1 MKLSVSKDEMQEK
14 LSNIQ
19 NIAEKRNTMPILSHF
34 LLDAGKKGSYIVATD
49 IETALKEPLDV
60 EVEKEGKL
68 CIPARKLLE
77 IVREMEGDLSF
88 ESVDEQWLKVR
99 AGSSDFRLA
108 CLPPSEFPAWP
119 ALGDA
124 EEIIIDAPILMEMI
138 EKTIYSAGESDT
150 RYTLNGLLFHVKP
163 QDKSLTIVGTDG
175 HRLALII
182 RQMDGSDRLKEEKKI
197 IVPRKAVSE
206 LRRFLPTSSASGG
219 EEKEMERVKILI
231 GEKHLLFS
239 VGSSTFLRQAQD
251 RQAHG
256 EPVEPQPKA
265 DGGVQFLTRL
275 IEGTY
280 PNYENVIPLA
290 NEKKMLIERNTF
302 AKVLRRVSV
311 MSRERA
317 SAVRVDI
324 GEEKLVVSSSNPDIG
339 EAREEIAVEYKNDKL
354 SLGFNARY
362 VIDVLGAMTTE
373 KVILELQDPLSPVL
387 LKEDGNENYKCVIMP
402 MRI

>member
-60 EVEKEGKL
+60 EVEEEGKL

-124 EEIIIDAPILMEMI
+124 EEITIDAPILMEMI

-163 QDKSLTIVGTDG
+163 QDKSFTIVGTDG

-182 RQMDGSDRLKEEKKI
+182 RRMDELDRLKEEKKI

-239 VGSSTFLRQAQD
+239 VGSFTSGGSSA
-251 RQAHG
+251 
-256 EPVEPQPKA
+256 QPKA

-317 SAVRVDI
+317 SAVRFDI

-362 VIDVLGAMTTE
+362 VIDVLSAMMTE
-373 KVILELQDPLSPVL
+373 KVTLELQDPLSPVL
-387 LKEDGNENYKCVIMP
+387 LKEDGDENYKCVVMP

>member
-1 MKLSVSKDEMQEK
+1 MKLSVSRDEMQEK

-34 LLDAGKKGSYIVATD
+34 LLEAGKKGSYIVATD

-60 EVEKEGKL
+60 RVEKEGKL
-68 CIPARKLLE
+68 CIPARKLFE
-77 IVREMEGDLSF
+77 IVREMEGDLSL
-88 ESVDEQWLKVR
+88 ESVDEQWLKVKS
-99 AGSSDFRLA
+99 GTSDFKLA
-108 CLPPSEFPAWP
+108 CLPPNEFPAWP

-124 EEIIIDAPILMEMI
+124 EEISINAAILMEMI

-150 RYTLNGLLFHVKP
+150 RYTLNGLLFHTKP
-163 QDKSLTIVGTDG
+163 QDKFLTVVGTDG
-175 HRLALII
+175 HRLALIV
-182 RQMDGSDRLKEEKKI
+182 RQMDSELKKEKRI

-206 LRRFLPTSSASGG
+206 VRRFLPALRASGHTAS
-219 EEKEMERVKILI
+219 ENSEIEKVKILI

-239 VGSSTFLRQAQD
+239 VGN
-251 RQAHG
+251 
-256 EPVEPQPKA
+256 
-265 DGGVQFLTRL
+265 VQFLTRL

-290 NEKKMLIERNTF
+290 NEKKMFIERDVFT
-302 AKVLRRVSV
+302 KVLRRVSV

-317 SAVRVDI
+317 SAVRFDI
-324 GEEKLVVSSSNPDIG
+324 GEDKLIVSSSNPDLG
-339 EAREEIAVEYKNDKL
+339 EAREEVTVDYKDDKL
-354 SLGFNARY
+354 SVGFNARY
-362 VIDVLGAMTTE
+362 MIDILEAISSE

-387 LKEDGNENYKCVIMP
+387 VKEVGNENYKCVIMP